1 MSKIINIGEQLRHSK
16 IPFHN
21 NWESSNFVAPDMVA
35 SAITH
40 ARQNGHGIET
50 ISLRPRLYKNFIHWL
65 STKMT
70 EEELAK
76 AAINGIKFDGVDIE
90 CGSIIQKENL
100 LMKYYEK
107 QALIN

>member
-1 MSKIINIGEQLRHSK
+1 MSRIIDISQQTRHTK

-21 NWESSNFVAPDMVA
+21 NWESSGFVAPDMVA

-40 ARQNGHGIET
+40 ARTNGHGIET

-65 STKMT
+65 STKMN

-76 AAINGIKFDGVDIE
+76 TAINGFQFDGVNIE
-90 CGSIIQKENL
+90 CGSIVQKENL